1 MWLRRKV
8 RSARRSSEN
17 RNKQFLY
24 DLAGAISAQAPSSK
38 QVTRTA
44 SGGNRAD
51 DVFLSEDQ
59 KGDERRTD
67 AGDGEQKA
75 AQKRNEGSFKRRGRC
90 CSTFSRREAVSC
102 FCFFLLL
109 SAKSLGQNKQRPQRH
124 APTNPKSLIHV
135 EPTITRPAGTFWYP
149 SLPATLQPRHH
160 CIRTLSLLHAAKHH
174 HTHAAEPHI

>member
-51 DVFLSEDQ
+51 GVFLSEDQ

-90 CSTFSRREAVSC
+90 CSTFSRGEAVSC

-124 APTNPKSLIHV
+124 APP
-135 EPTITRPAGTFWYP
+135 PTQNHSSMLSQP
-149 SLPATLQPRHH
+149 SLVPLEHSGILASPQRCSPAIIAYVP
-160 CIRTLSLLHAAKHH
+160 
-174 HTHAAEPHI
+174 